1 MDFPE
6 VLNTVNNEPEKY
18 ARGQNTHV
26 EGLYFI
32 VESDECFADLSLVLY
47 KEVKWIHELPC
58 LLLGF

>member
-32 VESDECFADLSLVLY
+32 VDPECFADLSLVLFE
-47 KEVKWIHELPC
+47 EVKRIHELPC
-58 LLLGF
+58 LLGF